1 VWIPDSNPP
10 IWLTISLASTTLASL
25 LVPALTGPPFP
36 FPFPVPI
43 PDRVL
48 ALFLGLSLS
57 LSLSRSNVPEPTPVL
72 RDKPLLEVAGN
83 DGTASPKARMV
94 RSGEAF
100 GTLVEWTAVF
110 SGAGGYR
117 FGNNVD
123 GVDEEAAKG
132 KRIIP
137 V

>member
-1 VWIPDSNPP
+1 
-10 IWLTISLASTTLASL
+10 
-25 LVPALTGPPFP
+25 
-36 FPFPVPI
+36 
-43 PDRVL
+43 
-48 ALFLGLSLS
+48 
-57 LSLSRSNVPEPTPVL
+57 
-72 RDKPLLEVAGN
+72 
-83 DGTASPKARMV
+83 MV